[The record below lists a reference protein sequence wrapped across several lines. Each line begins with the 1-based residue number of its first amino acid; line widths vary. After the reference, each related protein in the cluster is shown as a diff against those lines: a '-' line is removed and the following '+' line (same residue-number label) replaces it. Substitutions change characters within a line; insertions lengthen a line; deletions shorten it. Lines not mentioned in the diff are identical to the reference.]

1 MTTATASGAARAPRR
16 ADRAGSIHMAAR
28 WRRERRRMWYRRIS
42 VCGSRWAVLAG
53 RAIFGSAALGRGRR
67 GLLLILL
74 LAVGS
79 VRGLGGRSLVFWW
92 LGCWFEIGMGRC
104 GFALVVGALLVRGR
118 RGWCWW
124 GVLVVVVVRVE
135 GRRGR
140 GWDFVAGG
148 RGKR

>member
-28 WRRERRRMWYRRIS
+28 SWRERRRMWYRRIS

-53 RAIFGSAALGRGRR
+53 RAIFGSVALGRGRR

-92 LGCWFEIGMGRC
+92 FGCWFETGMGRC
-104 GFALVVGALLVRGR
+104 GFALVGALLVRGR

-124 GVLVVVVVRVE
+124 GVLVVVGVE

>member
-16 ADRAGSIHMAAR
+16 TDRAGSIHMAAR

-104 GFALVVGALLVRGR
+104 GFALVGALLVRR
-118 RGWCWW
+118 CRGWCWW
-124 GVLVVVVVRVE
+124 GVLVAVGVE

-140 GWDFVAGG
+140 GWGFVAGG

>member
-79 VRGLGGRSLVFWW
+79 VRGLGGRSLVSWW

-104 GFALVVGALLVRGR
+104 GFALVGALLVRR
-118 RGWCWW
+118 CRGWCWW
-124 GVLVVVVVRVE
+124 GVLVAVGVE